1 MGKHSNQMGYNG
13 LKKSWIFPGQASQFV
28 GMGKDLYDNTE
39 IGKRYYETANQILNV
54 DIQSIS
60 FNGPKKLLKK
70 TKYTQPAIFIVS
82 AIIGKT
88 MIAKGYTPDSVAGH
102 SLGEYSAL
110 VVSGAFDF
118 HTGLEIVK
126 LRSECMYNAGKENY
140 GTMAAII
147 GLSSTDLHNFCNE
160 ISSEKIVVIANYNTK
175 TQIVVS
181 GHVEAVE
188 NLMETA
194 KDFGARMAI
203 PLNVSGAFHSPLM
216 SPAREALA
224 DKLDSIQISDI
235 DYPIYSNV
243 DAKPIT
249 KAQEIKNS
257 LIKQLESPV
266 QWYNLIQNMIKDGS
280 NQFTEIGPGKVLQG
294 LNRKIDRTVSA
305 TGIQTYEDILN
316 YNV

>member
-1 MGKHSNQMGYNG
+1 MKN
-13 LKKSWIFPGQASQFV
+13 SWIFPGQASQKI
-28 GMGKDLYDNTE
+28 GMGKDLYNKTE
-39 IGKRYYETANQILNV
+39 IGRNYYKTANEILEV

-60 FNGPKKLLKK
+60 FNGPDEVLKK

-82 AIIGKT
+82 TIIGHI
-88 MIAKGYTPDSVAGH
+88 MIEKGYSPDSVAGH

-110 VVSGAFDF
+110 VVSGGLDF
-118 HTGLEIVK
+118 STGLELVK
-126 LRSECMYNAGKENY
+126 LRSECMHNAGKESL

-147 GLSSTDLHNFCNE
+147 GLSSLDVNNLCNE
-160 ISSEKIVVIANYNTK
+160 TSTDKIVVVANYNTK
-175 TQIVVS
+175 NQIVVS

-188 NLMETA
+188 NLMISA
-194 KDFGARMAI
+194 KKFGARMVI

-235 DYPIYSNV
+235 KYPLYTNV

-249 KAQEIKNS
+249 KGKEIKKS
-257 LIKQLESPV
+257 LIRQLDNPV
-266 QWYNLIQNMIKDGS
+266 QWHNSIKKMTDDGS
-280 NQFTEIGPGKVLQG
+280 THFTEIGPGKVLQG
-294 LNRKIDRTVSA
+294 LNRKIDKNVFTK
-305 TGIQTYEDILN
+305 GIQTYEDILN

>member
-1 MGKHSNQMGYNG
+1 MKN
-13 LKKSWIFPGQASQFV
+13 SWIFPGQASQKI
-28 GMGKDLYDNTE
+28 GMGKDLYDKTE
-39 IGKRYYETANQILNV
+39 IGKKYYNIANEILNA

-60 FNGPKKLLKK
+60 FNGPEEVLKK

-82 AIIGKT
+82 AIIGHA
-88 MIAKGYTPDSVAGH
+88 MIEKGYTPDIVAGH

-118 HTGLEIVK
+118 STGLELVK
-126 LRSECMYNAGKENY
+126 LRAESMQNAGKVNR

-147 GLSSTDLHNFCNE
+147 GLSSDDVNNLCDE
-160 ISSEKIVVIANYNTK
+160 ISTEKIVVVANYNTK
-175 TQIVVS
+175 NQIVVS

-188 NLMETA
+188 NLMISA
-194 KDFGARMAI
+194 KEFGAKMVI

-235 DYPIYSNV
+235 LYPLYTNV

-249 KAQEIKNS
+249 KGEEIKKS
-257 LIKQLESPV
+257 LIRQLESPV
-266 QWYNLIQNMIKDGS
+266 QWHNVIQKMINDGS
-280 NQFTEIGPGKVLQG
+280 GHFTEIGPGKVLQG
-294 LNRKIDRTVSA
+294 LNRKIDKNVS
-305 TGIQTYEDILN
+305 TKGIQTYEDILN

>member
-1 MGKHSNQMGYNG
+1 MKN
-13 LKKSWIFPGQASQFV
+13 SWIFPGQASQKI
-28 GMGKDLYDNTE
+28 GMGKDLYDKTE
-39 IGKRYYETANQILNV
+39 IGKKYYNIANEILEA

-60 FNGPKKLLKK
+60 FNGPEEILKK

-82 AIIGKT
+82 AIIGHA
-88 MIAKGYTPDSVAGH
+88 MIEKGYTPDIVAGH

-118 HTGLEIVK
+118 STGLELVK
-126 LRSECMYNAGKENY
+126 LRAESMQNAGKVNR

-147 GLSSTDLHNFCNE
+147 GLSSDDVNNLCDE
-160 ISSEKIVVIANYNTK
+160 ISTEKIVVVANYNTK
-175 TQIVVS
+175 NQIVVS
-181 GHVEAVE
+181 GHIEAVE
-188 NLMETA
+188 NLMISA
-194 KDFGARMAI
+194 KEFGAKMVI

-235 DYPIYSNV
+235 LYPLYTNV

-249 KAQEIKNS
+249 KGEEIKKS
-257 LIKQLESPV
+257 LIRQLESPV
-266 QWYNLIQNMIKDGS
+266 QWHNVIQKMINNGS
-280 NQFTEIGPGKVLQG
+280 DHFTEIGPGKVLQG
-294 LNRKIDRTVSA
+294 LNRKIDKNVYTK
-305 TGIQTYEDILN
+305 GIQTYEDILN